1 MRSIYKSLLLI
12 FPLIVV
18 FNQSTIAQKN
28 LLDPARI
35 SAGIKG
41 GYTSSS
47 VGFYPAVNRSA
58 ETAPTFGIVMKYN
71 AEKYFGAQFEIN
83 YATIGYKEFNKEDIT
98 EEVYERQF
106 NYVQVPLLTHI
117 YIGKGKLQ
125 FFITVGPQLDI
136 LVGENK
142 QVLSDLNNQAYDYYD
157 KPANPIAVSLAGGAG
172 INIITGIG
180 HFQIEGRFS
189 ASMTNILEEPDRS
202 STDRSNSTFGGV
214 NFSYLIPIQGWKEKP
229 KKSPSF
235 DGIIPSKDKDENK
248 NSNWENR
255 D

>member
-12 FPLIVV
+12 FPLVV
-18 FNQSTIAQKN
+18 VITQSAIAQKN

-71 AEKYFGAQFEIN
+71 SEKYFGAQFEVN

-106 NYVQVPLLTHI
+106 NYVQIPLLTHI
-117 YIGKGKLQ
+117 YIGKRKFQ
-125 FFITVGPQLDI
+125 FFITVGPEIDI
-136 LVGENK
+136 LVGEK
-142 QVLSDLNNQAYDYYD
+142 KTILSDINNQAYDYYD
-157 KPANPIAVSLAGGAG
+157 KPANPVAVSLAGGAG

-180 HFQIEGRFS
+180 HFQLEGRFS
-189 ASMTNILEEPDRS
+189 ASMTNILKEPDRS

-229 KKSPSF
+229 KKSSLI
-235 DGIIPSKDKDENK
+235 DGLIPSKEENK
-248 NSNWENR
+248 SSNWENR